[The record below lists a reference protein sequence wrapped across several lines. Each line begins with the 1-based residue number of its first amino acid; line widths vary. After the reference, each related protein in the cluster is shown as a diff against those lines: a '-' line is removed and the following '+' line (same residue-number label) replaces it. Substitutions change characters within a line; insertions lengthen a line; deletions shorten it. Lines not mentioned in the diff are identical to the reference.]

1 MVKYLNYEGLT
12 TLVGKVKEQNII
24 VEFDGIIELYSSW
37 PNQTMLNNLR
47 KYVYF
52 LRYQYNYDHFC
63 GGFVT
68 SSYVQ
73 TNTAHN
79 NQLYICKTNNVYG
92 SGVNTATVNGAVK
105 SVGQTPYN
113 NVIYKDKS
121 TGKLYV
127 YNDDVKDLVELNDI
141 YKGSAQWI
149 ELYPKAHPAVNNV
162 TPFIDP
168 SSFITKVE
176 KNVHM
181 VNGRTQWRITATNK
195 DSSAKQFVLKKGSYY
210 SFDNMYLTAGQSG
223 SWVVDLGPYPQ
234 NGTYIFTYM

>member
-12 TLVGKVKEQNII
+12 TLVDKVKEQNII
-24 VEFDGIIELYSSW
+24 VEFDGIIELDYGY
-37 PNQTMLNNLR
+37 PHQTTNTTL
-47 KYVYF
+47 KSYVYF
-52 LRYQYNYDHFC
+52 LRFTYDNSDFC
-63 GGFVT
+63 GGFVNT
-68 SSYVQ
+68 SYKWSNNSRPSLLYV
-73 TNTAHN
+73 
-79 NQLYICKTNNVYG
+79 CKTDTVYG
-92 SGVNTATVNGAVK
+92 SGINTAMISGTTRNI
-105 SVGQTPYN
+105 GQIPYN

-127 YNDDVKDLVELNDI
+127 YNDDVKNLIELNDI
-141 YKGSAQWI
+141 YRTTPQWV
-149 ELYPKAHPAVNNV
+149 ELYPKASSNINTV

-168 SSFITKVE
+168 SKYITKVE

-195 DSSAKQFVLKKGSYY
+195 DSSARQFVLKKGSYY

>member
-12 TLVGKVKEQNII
+12 TLVDKIKQQNII
-24 VEFDGIIELYSSW
+24 VEFDGIIELYSTW
-37 PNQTMLNNLR
+37 PNQTSQNSLK

-52 LRYQYNYDHFC
+52 LRYTYNDSDFC
-63 GGFVT
+63 GGFVSKT
-68 SSYVQ
+68 SEWVQ
-73 TNTAHN
+73 TSLPS
-79 NQLYICKTNNVYG
+79 QLYICKTDTVYG
-92 SGVNTATVNGAVK
+92 SGVNIVTVSGTVK

-127 YNDDVKDLVELNDI
+127 YNDDVKNLIELNDI
-141 YKGSAQWI
+141 YRATPHWVEI
-149 ELYPKAHPAVNNV
+149 YPKKSSNV
-162 TPFIDP
+162 DTITPFID
-168 SSFITKVE
+168 SSEYITKVE

-181 VNGRTQWRITATNK
+181 VDGRTQWRITATNK
-195 DSSAKQFVLKKGSYY
+195 DSSARQFVLKKGSYY
-210 SFDNMYLTAGQSG
+210 SFDNMCLTAGQSG